1 MNFFDNKN
9 RNIATFSPDF
19 EQGFGTS
26 VLTLMTKFLDT
37 YTKPEPR
44 LLGLITQKQAQKE
57 LDISH
62 TTLKKWESVGLKRY
76 MPPVEGT
83 KLVYYKI
90 TDLLV
95 FLGVDDD
102 N

>member
-26 VLTLMTKFLDT
+26 VLTLISKFLDT

-57 LDISH
+57 LSIINFSNINIQGISPYI
-62 TTLKKWESVGLKRY
+62 K
-76 MPPVEGT
+76 
-83 KLVYYKI
+83 
-90 TDLLV
+90 
-95 FLGVDDD
+95 
-102 N
+102 